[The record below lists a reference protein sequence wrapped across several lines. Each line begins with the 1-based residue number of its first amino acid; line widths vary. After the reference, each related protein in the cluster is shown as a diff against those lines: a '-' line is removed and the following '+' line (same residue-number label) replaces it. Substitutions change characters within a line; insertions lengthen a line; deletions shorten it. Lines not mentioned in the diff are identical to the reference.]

1 MLETQWTR
9 SRLLRLS
16 RAISHPRENTV
27 NSLAQVCGPGCSF
40 KDICEYDIAGVM
52 PVGERCPIEIR
63 NSRILLKHYM
73 EALADRL
80 GADVVDLQND
90 MITYNLVVG
99 IVEADIVTNRLNS
112 IIAKDGLVQE
122 DPAAL
127 DPNTGRMWYK
137 DEESVAVKMKDRINK
152 RKDSLFEQL
161 IATPEMQAKYR
172 KSKGDDAVAK
182 LADII
187 SRIEDKIDSWQGD
200 PIEAEV
206 IKVGDE

>member
-1 MLETQWTR
+1 
-9 SRLLRLS
+9 
-16 RAISHPRENTV
+16 
-27 NSLAQVCGPGCSF
+27 
-40 KDICEYDIAGVM
+40 M